1 MLQHPSSSPPHSLSP
16 VPSSAT
22 SQAFPR
28 TLPSKSSP
36 ASPAAT
42 HPAPLCLTQSQDT
55 ETGAG
60 SVRLPLT
67 LQQQQ
72 QQQQNRICFANELA
86 EQLLDVSAPSQ
97 RQVVHLV
104 PCCSSTTKPQDGFCS
119 AHAPAKGNLHLKG
132 WGGTVWGFAPQ
143 IPAFASS
150 PLPSHKALQLK
161 GSQIRAVFNITAENE
176 RHYQRNCRVMKA
188 GSDTRKGGPGGSPNR
203 TEHPLPPVQ
212 HKSPQPGLPHSSP
225 NPTAHPRLLL
235 AWPGSTGSDP
245 ERAFGD
251 QVERFPQSCRNQS
264 GLFFLPSSVGFPALT
279 CCSPAAGHGARA
291 GQQLEQDSSAVPS
304 PGISPASAAA
314 RERTRAQP
322 HGAAGVAARPGGYFV
337 SCPALIL
344 GLPTLSRAA
353 WLKSHPHQHI

>member
-176 RHYQRNCRVMKA
+176 RHYQGNCRVMKP
-188 GSDTRKGGPGGSPNR
+188 GSDTRKGELGEAQIELSTPCHQCSTNPLSQASHTAPQIPQHIPGSCWPGQAAQGVTQSEHLETKWNVSPKAAEIR
-203 TEHPLPPVQ
+203 VDFF
-212 HKSPQPGLPHSSP
+212 SSP
-225 NPTAHPRLLL
+225 LL
-235 AWPGSTGSDP
+235 WD
-245 ERAFGD
+245 F
-251 QVERFPQSCRNQS
+251 QH
-264 GLFFLPSSVGFPALT
+264 
-279 CCSPAAGHGARA
+279 SPAALLQRGMEPGL
-291 GQQLEQDSSAVPS
+291 GSSWSRTALL
-304 PGISPASAAA
+304 SPAQGS
-314 RERTRAQP
+314 AQP
-322 HGAAGVAARPGGYFV
+322 LQQPEKGRGHSPMEQLVWQPGRGVIL
-337 SCPALIL
+337 SPALL
-344 GLPTLSRAA
+344 
-353 WLKSHPHQHI
+353 